1 MKEKYYNDKNDK
13 EDILKFN
20 EYNKKIIAEKEQLNK
35 KIKFIRKCLSLNPF
49 KISDISKVQNDVVRP
64 NNIEE
69 QNKTSKLAK
78 MYIDMI
84 EVIMERDQGLQENI
98 KFLAID
104 FSNFRRPLTEK
115 EKAEKYK
122 NF

>member
-1 MKEKYYNDKNDK
+1 M
-13 EDILKFN
+13 
-20 EYNKKIIAEKEQLNK
+20 
-35 KIKFIRKCLSLNPF
+35 
-49 KISDISKVQNDVVRP
+49 QNDVVRP

-84 EVIMERDQGLQENI
+84 EVIMERDQGLQGNI

-104 FSNFRRPLTEK
+104 FSNFRI
-115 EKAEKYK
+115 
-122 NF
+122 N